1 MSQTG
6 KAEPITYE
14 ALLDVAT
21 VPDEMR
27 QMTLKFVADDT
38 VLKSQTFDY
47 GDSFDA
53 DIYPEIPEKDGY
65 YGAWDVTELDD
76 LHFDTTVTAIYTRY
90 VTTVPSE
97 VSRDSGRPV
106 FFVDGSYDDDAQFTA
121 QAMAQTNSGLSP
133 VSAGLSD
140 ADRAL
145 YVGQSVVYLVLRAD
159 YERGRRAVGDHDSV
173 GRRFDAYGALS
184 LSE

>member
-1 MSQTG
+1 
-6 KAEPITYE
+6 
-14 ALLDVAT
+14 
-21 VPDEMR
+21 
-27 QMTLKFVADDT
+27 MTLKFVADDT

-53 DIYPEIPEKDGY
+53 DVYPEIPEKDGY

-106 FFVDGSYDDDAQFTA
+106 FFVDGSYDDEIYAESHRDTEHRAGHGA
-121 QAMAQTNSGLSP
+121 DKLRP
-133 VSAGLSD
+133 VSCQCG
-140 ADRAL
+140 
-145 YVGQSVVYLVLRAD
+145 
-159 YERGRRAVGDHDSV
+159 AV
-173 GRRFDAYGALS
+173 
-184 LSE
+184 